1 MLFMVMAAFT
11 VSGKSAHAA
20 DESAACQIA
29 VGRLVS
35 IQGPVELMRAGQ
47 NTWSTVSRL
56 DTALCAGD
64 KLHTGGLSR
73 AALFIQPETLVRVDR
88 NTTISITETAGE
100 TLVEFARC
108 EAAAIVPNEHP
119 SCGAG
124 YFISRFPKKFKVNT
138 PFFNAAVEGTEFM
151 VAVRN
156 DASDLSVFDG
166 KVRALITRTTEE
178 HLVTS
183 GQVFTASSAAPAAIQ
198 TLIKSPDSVQWVLHF
213 PPLSDA
219 QTERDIPTAEQ
230 CRGLPAP
237 SDAICLT
244 QRAEALLN
252 RGRIEDALRNIN
264 DALALNSGDGDAN
277 ALRAI
282 IQIAGNDKTG
292 ALQSA
297 AAATASSPSSYRA
310 WLALSYAQ
318 QAAFKLE
325 SALATA
331 QKARALE
338 PKSSL
343 VNARVAELL
352 LSLGRTK
359 EAEAAARSAVVANPM
374 EARAHSVLGF
384 VHLAQVDIR
393 AAHADFQ
400 TAIDRDSFDPLARLG
415 LGLAIIREGK
425 LTLGR
430 EQIEIAVALDPTN
443 SLLRSYVGKAYYEEN
458 SGERDVLASAQ
469 FSAAKKL
476 DANDPTPWFY
486 DSILKDSQTRP
497 AEALEDLAK
506 SADLNDD
513 RAVYRSRLLL
523 DQDSAARNASQAT
536 VYNEIGFHQL
546 GLEAAAQSLAVDPA
560 STSAHRFLADIY
572 ATLPRYDIAR
582 ASELLQAQLR
592 QPLGAPPLQA
602 QLANDVAFKDTFF
615 GPTTV
620 GLNEY
625 NPLFIQNGQDLQL
638 FGLLGNYDSYGEQAI
653 LNGLHGPVSF
663 SLSQFASHT
672 DGYRVNNDDTQ
683 RQYDGFAQAQ
693 LGANTSAQLEI
704 TRSERDSGDLQSAFD
719 PTFFSNVQRT
729 TETIDTQR
737 LGARQLI
744 NTHSEALLSV
754 IHEDRRASTDIPDPY
769 FPATIL
775 SGQKS
780 LKAEAQYRTSSAG
793 FDLTLGAGVF
803 DGTSDESVI
812 TPFFTEPSHFKPHH
826 TNGYAYLSLPTR
838 NGWPQVQLGA
848 SYDHLTSDVGDQ
860 SEFNPKIGVIWRLS
874 DAVTLRAANFRVLKR
889 RINSDQGLEPTQ
901 LAGFNQ
907 FFDDQNGAISK
918 GGGLAA
924 DFNVTSKLTGGLQV
938 TRRDLTVPYF
948 HPTGEVFFQAQRE
961 DVASAY
967 AYWLPSTKVS
977 VSLEPRLQNFTNG
990 ATFDRMRLAEVPL
1003 ALRFFSPPGVW
1014 IGASVTGVKQSGA
1027 FAGPGGVIAEDSNT
1041 FCVVD
1046 ATVAYRLPR
1055 RMGTISLQGT
1065 NLLNK
1070 KFRFQEIDQSVLP
1083 RYVPAAQ
1090 AVLRISVSL

>member
-1 MLFMVMAAFT
+1 MKKIGRVALRRRSWERLLSLLLLVMVAFT
-11 VSGKSAHAA
+11 VSGKSARAA
-20 DESAACQIA
+20 DESAACQMA

-47 NTWSTVSRL
+47 NTWSPVSRL
-56 DTALCAGD
+56 DTRLCAGD

-73 AALFIQPETLVRVDR
+73 AALFILPETVVRVDQ

-100 TLVEFARC
+100 VLVEFARC
-108 EAAAIVPNEHP
+108 EVVAKTPDERP

-151 VAVRN
+151 VAVRD
-156 DASDLSVFDG
+156 DASELSVFEG
-166 KVRALITRTTEE
+166 KVRALITRTPEE

-183 GQVFTASSAAPAAIQ
+183 GQVLTAGSAAPAAIR
-198 TLIKSPDSVQWVLHF
+198 TLIKSTDSVQWVLHY

-252 RGRIEDALRNIN
+252 RGRIEDALRTIN

-325 SALATA
+325 PALATA
-331 QKARALE
+331 QRARALE

-359 EAEAAARSAVVANPM
+359 EAEAAARSSVDANPM
-374 EARAHSVLGF
+374 EARAHTVLGF

-415 LGLAIIREGK
+415 LGLATIHEGK
-425 LTLGR
+425 LALGR

-469 FSAAKKL
+469 FSAAKGL
-476 DANDPTPWFY
+476 DPNDPTPWFY

-497 AEALEDLAK
+497 AAALEDLAK

-536 VYNEIGFHQL
+536 VYNEVGFHQL
-546 GLEAAAQSLAVDPA
+546 GLEEAAQSLAADPA

-602 QLANDVAFKDTFF
+602 QLANDVAFKDTF
-615 GPTTV
+615 
-620 GLNEY
+620 
-625 NPLFIQNGQDLQL
+625 
-638 FGLLGNYDSYGEQAI
+638 
-653 LNGLHGPVSF
+653 
-663 SLSQFASHT
+663 
-672 DGYRVNNDDTQ
+672 
-683 RQYDGFAQAQ
+683 
-693 LGANTSAQLEI
+693 SAQ
-704 TRSERDSGDLQSAFD
+704 
-719 PTFFSNVQRT
+719 P
-729 TETIDTQR
+729 
-737 LGARQLI
+737 
-744 NTHSEALLSV
+744 
-754 IHEDRRASTDIPDPY
+754 
-769 FPATIL
+769 
-775 SGQKS
+775 
-780 LKAEAQYRTSSAG
+780 
-793 FDLTLGAGVF
+793 
-803 DGTSDESVI
+803 
-812 TPFFTEPSHFKPHH
+812 
-826 TNGYAYLSLPTR
+826 
-838 NGWPQVQLGA
+838 
-848 SYDHLTSDVGDQ
+848 
-860 SEFNPKIGVIWRLS
+860 
-874 DAVTLRAANFRVLKR
+874 
-889 RINSDQGLEPTQ
+889 
-901 LAGFNQ
+901 
-907 FFDDQNGAISK
+907 
-918 GGGLAA
+918 
-924 DFNVTSKLTGGLQV
+924 
-938 TRRDLTVPYF
+938 
-948 HPTGEVFFQAQRE
+948 
-961 DVASAY
+961 
-967 AYWLPSTKVS
+967 
-977 VSLEPRLQNFTNG
+977 
-990 ATFDRMRLAEVPL
+990 PL
-1003 ALRFFSPPGVW
+1003 
-1014 IGASVTGVKQSGA
+1014 
-1027 FAGPGGVIAEDSNT
+1027 D
-1041 FCVVD
+1041 
-1046 ATVAYRLPR
+1046 
-1055 RMGTISLQGT
+1055 
-1065 NLLNK
+1065 
-1070 KFRFQEIDQSVLP
+1070 
-1083 RYVPAAQ
+1083 
-1090 AVLRISVSL
+1090 